1 LQNGQLICTAAKDL
15 SAFGKI
21 LLTLRLT
28 TIIMVTGGDLGMAK
42 MGRPKADNPRNRSVT
57 VRMTPEQ
64 YEELLS
70 YSQKHDQTVTQTIVQ
85 GVYLLISSNREKE
98 AEA

>member
-1 LQNGQLICTAAKDL
+1 MQNGQLIYAAAKDL
-15 SAFGKI
+15 SDLWKI

-28 TIIMVTGGDLGMAK
+28 TIIVVTGGDLGMAK

-64 YEELLS
+64 YDELLS

-85 GVYLLISSNREKE
+85 GVFLLISTNREKK

>member
-1 LQNGQLICTAAKDL
+1 MQNGQLICTAAKDL

-85 GVYLLISSNREKE
+85 GVCLLISSNREKE

>member
-1 LQNGQLICTAAKDL
+1 M
-15 SAFGKI
+15 

-85 GVYLLISSNREKE
+85 GVYLLISSSREKE
-98 AEA
+98 TEA